1 MIRNRLAGHSR
12 KLQPK
17 HNFSVIAKTYFLAR
31 FGKYFGFLQYF
42 HKVSVRHERILTCIP
57 LIITWKMKY
66 LLSGSL
72 DFIINRPFSSFNKGM
87 TISSATVLAIS
98 TTVYTAHPIF
108 TAVQIALITAA
119 VVNTKRLPPLICCC
133 FGRKEILY
141 NTSFDS
147 FCILAEC
154 SSCSHKL
161 VRLCKVLLWGQQL

>member
-1 MIRNRLAGHSR
+1 MQDTAENYSPNSIFQLLPRHIFWLDLA
-12 KLQPK
+12 
-17 HNFSVIAKTYFLAR
+17 
-31 FGKYFGFLQYF
+31 KYFGFLQYF

-57 LIITWKMKY
+57 LIITCQTWKMKY